1 MEEEKEIII
10 DMSKENAKLKEWLE
24 ITPYFDTYMKKNKK
38 KLKLKIRKGIPDS
51 LRGEIWMKIS
61 GTDKLKQ
68 GREKLYNDL
77 ISKIKE
83 NEVLKVPDEEIIIKD
98 MYRTY
103 PKNLMFMNRLGEG
116 QRKLFRV
123 LSCFSSYNKKVGY
136 VQGMSFITA
145 MFLTYESEENAFWL
159 LQNYIKKLLFTRFI
173 LPRISR
179 VKKEKPDVILITGD
193 LVNNK
198 KGEDTAIATTLI
210 SGLTDI
216 APVFF
221 SYGNQEKDLE
231 ENNQVDVRKLF
242 TEAGAV
248 VMDQNYQEITVNGQD
263 IRLGG
268 VYGYCLPNRYSYENG
283 WGDEAEYL
291 KAFQDTDTYTVLMCH
306 LPVSLNPVFFLA
318 FTVKVAVF

>member
-1 MEEEKEIII
+1 M
-10 DMSKENAKLKEWLE
+10 
-24 ITPYFDTYMKKNKK
+24 
-38 KLKLKIRKGIPDS
+38 IRKI
-51 LRGEIWMKIS
+51 IKIILILILL
-61 GTDKLKQ
+61 GVCFVGFELF
-68 GREKLYNDL
+68 
-77 ISKIKE
+77 ISKYWLTTTRYTISSDRIDH
-83 NEVLKVPDEEIIIKD
+83 P
-98 MYRTY
+98 
-103 PKNLMFMNRLGEG
+103 
-116 QRKLFRV
+116 FRV
-123 LSCFSSYNKKVGY
+123 VQLADLHDSEFGKDNK
-136 VQGMSFITA
+136 T
-145 MFLTYESEENAFWL
+145 L
-159 LQNYIKKLLFTRFI
+159 
-173 LPRISR
+173 ISR

-198 KGEDTAIATTLI
+198 KGEDTTIATTLI

-216 APVFF
+216 APVYF

-283 WGDEAEYL
+283 WGNEAEYL

-306 LPVSLNPVFFLA
+306 LPVSWLIYRSLYDWNIDCVFAGHSHGGQVRIPFVGGLWAPDQGWFPGEMCGVYTTDEEKWNDYKNDAVRWAQTDDFNGNYYKDYFLNTTYKPRNLVLSRGLGN
-318 FTVKVAVF
+318 TDKVPRFNNIPEIVVVDFE